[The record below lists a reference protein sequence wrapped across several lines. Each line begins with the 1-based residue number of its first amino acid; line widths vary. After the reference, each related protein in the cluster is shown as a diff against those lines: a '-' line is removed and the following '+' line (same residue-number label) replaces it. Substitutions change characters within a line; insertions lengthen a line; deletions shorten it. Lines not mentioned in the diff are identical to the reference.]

1 MGKSAVANMIIGE
14 NIIPVPNPEIFQ
26 SSEILSYSKHESEL
40 YTFYEM
46 LGMSGKRFNEDE
58 MKEAMRNLKEIVTL
72 LENGDGIHL
81 IICVMSLERIT
92 DNFVKN
98 YQLFVEQLM
107 GKSVPVI
114 LVYFCVIFGLINNRC
129 LGITHFLDFA
139 SVFFL

>member
-1 MGKSAVANMIIGE
+1 MIIGE